1 MKKLF
6 HLKEHGTSVPTEIR
20 AGLTTFFAMAYII
33 FVNPVFLSATGM
45 DVDGAM
51 IATCLG
57 AAIGCLMTALLS
69 NKPFAMALMEQ
80 KAHRFLGLKPFRSLR
95 LFLCRT
101 FGGHF
106 IPPPAYFGSVAFGF
120 RQSG

>member
-69 NKPFAMALMEQ
+69 NKPFAMAPGMGMNAFFAYTLCLGYGYTWQ
-80 KAHRFLGLKPFRSLR
+80 QALALVFLSGL
-95 LFLCRT
+95 LFLAAVVV
-101 FGGHF
+101 F
-106 IPPPAYFGSVAFGF
+106 
-120 RQSG
+120 